1 MTRKQFDLVSKLIAG
16 MAELADQVVPDV
28 VCFASLGE
36 VRALVADIEE
46 LQASLEVLAEFA
58 NSRIEEAA

>member
-28 VCFASLGE
+28 MQFASPGE
-36 VRALVADIEE
+36 ARAVLADIEE
-46 LQASLEVLAEFA
+46 IQDWFESLVVFSPVAKGA
-58 NSRIEEAA
+58 

>member
-28 VCFASLGE
+28 MDFASPRE
-36 VRALVADIEE
+36 ALADIEE
-46 LQASLEVLAEFA
+46 IQDWF
-58 NSRIEEAA
+58 EALVVFSPVARGA